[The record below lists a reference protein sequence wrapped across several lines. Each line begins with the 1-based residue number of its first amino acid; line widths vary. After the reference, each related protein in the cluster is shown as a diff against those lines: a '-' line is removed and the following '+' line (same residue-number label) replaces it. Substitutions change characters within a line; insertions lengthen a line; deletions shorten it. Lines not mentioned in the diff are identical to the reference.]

1 MLNSDTYIKT
11 HNSIEKIVR
20 NSSKLHIIEDHL
32 RYILI
37 KNANINNKMILLLAR
52 IMWGRNY
59 NSIKE
64 NGGLLD
70 KRHIKAQLITTI
82 CISIYLNRHINKNS
96 HVYVIINKLYTYHY
110 NNLENDI
117 KNLCE
122 TDEHIKYLFKQ
133 LINKNYNQLE
143 TDITK
148 IINMKNLNNYSNY
161 INKEFYVDTNI
172 DNFNIKQIKLFMV
185 KI

>member
-1 MLNSDTYIKT
+1 M
-11 HNSIEKIVR
+11 
-20 NSSKLHIIEDHL
+20 
-32 RYILI
+32 
-37 KNANINNKMILLLAR
+37 
-52 IMWGRNY
+52 
-59 NSIKE
+59 
-64 NGGLLD
+64 
-70 KRHIKAQLITTI
+70 
-82 CISIYLNRHINKNS
+82 
-96 HVYVIINKLYTYHY
+96 NKLYTYHY

-143 TDITK
+143 IDIAK